1 MEEIFANPGL
11 QLVADKICNFLTPKS
26 FQNLILTS
34 KFMMSYSAN
43 NFQNWFLKCQKAKLF
58 NEKGLNKWKNFVSF
72 VQEHDMSWNLG
83 IIFKF
88 LHCTRDSE
96 SSNIYHNLKQ
106 DPFKIVSF
114 LGQINLIKFIL
125 KNRHRETFRCLDLLP
140 GNIFSSEGK
149 EYFFNC
155 ITRSISIQGKIPKTG
170 TFKAFEC
177 VLKLYL
183 KSDIKI
189 IEKLFLVARNTGS
202 REILKIL
209 AVCLNQPYSLG
220 QTSMHKLASCGNVKE
235 NIAVVKF
242 AVSICEDL
250 NRGDVFGTTP
260 MHIAVEHGYLEF
272 VKALLPNWN
281 NKLATSRNHQEKT
294 AYRIAIDK
302 GHQEII
308 ELMKNLSESKELST
322 KDQLI

>member
-1 MEEIFANPGL
+1 M
-11 QLVADKICNFLTPKS
+11 
-26 FQNLILTS
+26 
-34 KFMMSYSAN
+34 
-43 NFQNWFLKCQKAKLF
+43 
-58 NEKGLNKWKNFVSF
+58 
-72 VQEHDMSWNLG
+72 
-83 IIFKF
+83 
-88 LHCTRDSE
+88 
-96 SSNIYHNLKQ
+96 
-106 DPFKIVSF
+106 
-114 LGQINLIKFIL
+114 
-125 KNRHRETFRCLDLLP
+125 
-140 GNIFSSEGK
+140 
-149 EYFFNC
+149 
-155 ITRSISIQGKIPKTG
+155 
-170 TFKAFEC
+170 
-177 VLKLYL
+177 
-183 KSDIKI
+183 
-189 IEKLFLVARNTGS
+189 ARNTGS

-235 NIAVVKF
+235 NIEVVKF

-260 MHIAVEHGYLEF
+260 MHIA